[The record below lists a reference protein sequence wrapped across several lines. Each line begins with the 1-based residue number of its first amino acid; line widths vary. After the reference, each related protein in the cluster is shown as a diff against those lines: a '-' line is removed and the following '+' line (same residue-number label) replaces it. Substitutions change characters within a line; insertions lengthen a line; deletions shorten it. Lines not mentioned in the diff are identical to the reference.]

1 LYISD
6 AIHGGGVGTTDGRFH
21 SRINMAQGQK
31 RAFGRMSGEV
41 FTGSGGAATAFEE
54 LIKRAVGSTSA
65 DTSARDNGFTPGF
78 PLILSP
84 GGGTTF
90 QYPKSGGVSKAC
102 ISEFTL
108 DGNLGGNVTFTSSIV
123 SAGRESNAA
132 TPGASTYSYEQ
143 QPQTNDDSNP
153 LPYWASQFSITGSGE
168 TDVSDRIRAWD
179 LRINNNTQEI
189 FTFNGSQFAF
199 DILQGVFDITGS
211 FSYYSS
217 DGNFVNSLTQG
228 AVLTITLGSG
238 ESLIVPFVAFGEQ
251 PIPLPGLNA
260 PTVRNVN
267 WTGLATINGAAI
279 YRA

>member
-1 LYISD
+1 MIVVKLL
-6 AIHGGGVGTTDGRFH
+6 V
-21 SRINMAQGQK
+21 N
-31 RAFGRMSGEV
+31 
-41 FTGSGGAATAFEE
+41 
-54 LIKRAVGSTSA
+54 
-65 DTSARDNGFTPGF
+65 
-78 PLILSP
+78 
-84 GGGTTF
+84 
-90 QYPKSGGVSKAC
+90 
-102 ISEFTL
+102 L
-108 DGNLGGNVTFTSSIV
+108 D
-123 SAGRESNAA
+123 
-132 TPGASTYSYEQ
+132 
-143 QPQTNDDSNP
+143 
-153 LPYWASQFSITGSGE
+153 
-168 TDVSDRIRAWD
+168 
-179 LRINNNTQEI
+179 TQEI